1 MPITRW
7 NPATAVS
14 RGNIALGI
22 APSVADINAPTTTEL
37 NAALAI
43 ECSVTDFS
51 ASSSTDSESIDWI
64 CTPES
69 EQLPASTSHEMDDLL
84 IKATGQEDEDLIT
97 SLKIGDTIFIY
108 RRDGKESA
116 KEIAAG
122 DYVWVWKVVITSIDP
137 AEASNTFIGINAH
150 VNVLAR
156 SKTAVKVV
164 GKPASRPAN
173 GGNTGG
179 ES

>member
-7 NPATAVS
+7 NPATSVS

-22 APSVADINAPTTTEL
+22 APTVVDINAPTVAEL
-37 NAALAI
+37 NAAVAI

-51 ASSSTDSESIDWI
+51 ASSSTDSESIDWL

-84 IKATGQEDEDLIT
+84 IKATGQADEDLVT
-97 SLKIGDTIFIY
+97 ALKIGDVIYLY
-108 RRDGKESA
+108 RRDGKPSA
-116 KEIAAG
+116 SEITAD

-150 VNVLAR
+150 VNVLSR

-164 GKPASRPAN
+164 A
-173 GGNTGG
+173 
-179 ES
+179 

>member
-7 NPATAVS
+7 NPATSVS

-22 APSVADINAPTTTEL
+22 APTVVDINAPKVAEL
-37 NAALAI
+37 NAAVAI

-51 ASSSTDSESIDWI
+51 ASSSTDSESIDWL

-84 IKATGQEDEDLIT
+84 IKATGQADEDLIT
-97 SLKIGDTIFIY
+97 ALKIGDVIYLY
-108 RRDGKESA
+108 RRDGKPSA
-116 KEIAAG
+116 SEITAG
-122 DYVWVWKVVITSIDP
+122 DSVWVWKVVITSIDP

-150 VNVLAR
+150 VNVLSR

-164 GKPASRPAN
+164 A
-173 GGNTGG
+173 
-179 ES
+179 